1 MMYTIS
7 LYERESITS
16 ILLSIMIVMAAIHF
30 MFIVMYHIITYVHG
44 GVMQQKMLVL
54 VNKLAKCLNSFYN
67 RQKFEQFKLED
78 LTHERIPEVTHLY
91 DEFQE
96 PLVGQMY

>member
-30 MFIVMYHIITYVHG
+30 MFIVVYHIITYVHG

-54 VNKLAKCLNSFYN
+54 VNKLVKCLNSFYN